1 MQQVHKNW
9 ILNKFKFSDILY
21 LGQDA
26 RFAKE
31 FAYKQCYLVRRPW
44 KDEEIQLQINAFLMM
59 LLKVGMIEKAK
70 KDGLNGI
77 MPRVIRYFILEYAAV
92 EPSLYS
98 VKKRCKYIEAI
109 RKALK
114 QAIRLEPKWNFH

>member
-1 MQQVHKNW
+1 
-9 ILNKFKFSDILY
+9 
-21 LGQDA
+21 
-26 RFAKE
+26 
-31 FAYKQCYLVRRPW
+31 
-44 KDEEIQLQINAFLMM
+44 MM

-77 MPRVIRYFILEYAAV
+77 IPRVIRYIILEYAAV
-92 EPSLYS
+92 EPSWYS
-98 VKKRCKYIEAI
+98 VKKRGQYIEAI